1 MQSTNAKF
9 QKGIALEKIRSD
21 QTFSVTTRFNCTS
34 KLAQKIL
41 FVQDHIYTIKIAKFL
56 LFRLVPTGFILWE
69 HADRIYFQIKVRT
82 TSKVILN
89 IKRI

>member
-34 KLAQKIL
+34 KLAQKNIICSRSYLYHKDCEIL
-41 FVQDHIYTIKIAKFL
+41 TISAC
-56 LFRLVPTGFILWE
+56 
-69 HADRIYFQIKVRT
+69 ADRIYFVGTCRSDFQIKVRT